1 MLTIDVGA
9 QEFYIPESSEFVN
22 TKPITVKMEHSLI
35 SISKWESIWEKPFLP
50 TQGIV
55 RGMEGPEEEISYI
68 RCMII
73 GSVPDHIPAT
83 LLRLYSEEIK
93 AYMRRPHSA
102 TTIHRY
108 GPTKPNRSVITTEL
122 VYYWMAKFGL
132 PFEEC
137 QKWHFNRLLML
148 IDVCNV
154 KEQSETKGGKL
165 TGKDAAAQM
174 HKLNKERRGL

>member
-9 QEFYIPESSEFVN
+9 QEFYIPESKEFIT
-22 TKPITVKMEHSLI
+22 TKPVTVRMEHSLI

-55 RGMEGPEEEISYI
+55 PGMMGSEEEISYI

-83 LLRLYSEEIK
+83 LLRLHSEEIK
-93 AYMRRPHSA
+93 LYMKRPHS
-102 TTIHRY
+102 TTIHRLT
-108 GPTKPNRSVITTEL
+108 PTKPNRSVITTEL
-122 VYYWMAKFGL
+122 VYYWMSKFGL

-148 IDVCNV
+148 IDVWNG
-154 KEQSETKGGKL
+154 KEQEGTKGSNL
-165 TGKDAAAQM
+165 NSRSAAAHM
-174 HKLNKERRGL
+174 HKLNRERRGL